1 MPGSFFEEKFDDFRV
16 EVIDRLARIETQHER
31 MIERLDRMNGTIDRH
46 DGALTEHEKKLA
58 RMRGAA
64 SILAA
69 LTAAAVSMLLSRL
82 RAWLMP

>member
-1 MPGSFFEEKFDDFRV
+1 MQDSFFEEKFDDFRV

-31 MIERLDRMNGTIDRH
+31 MIERLERVNGTLDDHARWLLDH
-46 DGALTEHEKKLA
+46 DKKLA

-69 LTAAAVSMLLSRL
+69 LIAAAVSVLLGRVRS
-82 RAWLMP
+82 WLTP

>member
-1 MPGSFFEEKFDDFRV
+1 MQDSFFDDKFDDFRV

-31 MIERLDRMNGTIDRH
+31 MIERIDRISGLV
-46 DGALTEHEKKLA
+46 DRNATTLQDHEKKLA

-82 RAWLMP
+82 RLWFTP

>member
-1 MPGSFFEEKFDDFRV
+1 MQDSFFEEKFDDFRV

-31 MIERLDRMNGTIDRH
+31 LIERLDRMNGSIDEHAGVLH
-46 DGALTEHEKKLA
+46 DHEKKLA

-69 LTAAAVSMLLSRL
+69 IIAAAVSMLLTRL
-82 RAWLMP
+82 RLWFTP

>member
-1 MPGSFFEEKFDDFRV
+1 MQDSFFEEKFDDFRV

-31 MIERLDRMNGTIDRH
+31 LIERLDRMNGSIDEHARVLH
-46 DGALTEHEKKLA
+46 DHEKKLA

-69 LTAAAVSMLLSRL
+69 IIAAAVSMLLTRL
-82 RAWLMP
+82 RLWFTP